1 MQLQRLDGILSDLR
15 RIGRRYREEL
25 ADEANLRFAPNNDPE
40 GDCGVMVA
48 FQFDNEKQ
56 ARQFAGSE
64 GVNGTLPIDTD
75 RHVYS
80 NWAPVLEHRIGH
92 HPLMNP
98 FNFEANQ
105 NLRTE
110 YSADMCPKTLDILS
124 RSVYLGQHCDWNDE
138 EVDAKINACRKAA
151 REL

>member
-1 MQLQRLDGILSDLR
+1 MASRSATATAVLSAGAIPVLCEVDETLALDPNDV
-15 RIGRRYREEL
+15 
-25 ADEANLRFAPNNDPE
+25 EAKITPQTKALIP
-40 GDCGVMVA
+40 VH
-48 FQFDNEKQ
+48 
-56 ARQFAGSE
+56 
-64 GVNGTLPIDTD
+64 
-75 RHVYS
+75 HVYS

-105 NLRTE
+105 KLRTE

-124 RSVYLGQHCDWNDE
+124 RTVYLGQHCDWNDE
-138 EVDAKINACRKAA
+138 EVDTKIKACRKAA